1 MIWSLAW
8 RNLWRNRRR
17 TFITAA
23 SIMFAVL
30 FASAMTSLQKGA
42 WNHMV
47 NNVVNFYYG
56 FAQIQDEGYQEDQS
70 LDLAFTW
77 DPEKLDLSD
86 HIDGLYSTVP
96 RLESF
101 ALASHG
107 EKSSGILLIGT
118 DPERENEL
126 TGLSRRVV
134 EGSYL
139 SSGDKAVLPAN
150 GLKEVLNIELGD
162 TLVLISQGYQGSNAA
177 GKYEVKGFVNFGSP
191 ELNKSMIFMPL
202 PEAQW
207 FYNTDDKITTATLHI
222 KDETEVDRVVSNVQS
237 NLPEEGFR
245 VLDWKELIPELLQA
259 KALDEAGGLV
269 VILIL
274 YLIISFGIF
283 GTILKMASEREYEF
297 GVLIS
302 IGMRRGKLALLVW
315 LEMIFIGIIG
325 AIAGIMISIPIVAYF
340 QYNPIRFTGDYAKA
354 YEKFGVEP
362 ILPAQ
367 LDANILLMQASFVF
381 LITSVLA
388 LYPYLKIKSLK
399 PVQALRA

>member
-1 MIWSLAW
+1 
-8 RNLWRNRRR
+8 
-17 TFITAA
+17 
-23 SIMFAVL
+23 
-30 FASAMTSLQKGA
+30 
-42 WNHMV
+42 MV

-56 FAQIQDEGYQEDQS
+56 FAQIQDEGYQDDQS

-77 DPEKLDLSD
+77 DPDKLDLAD
-86 HIDGLYSTVP
+86 KIEGLYATVP
-96 RLESF
+96 RIESF
-101 ALASHG
+101 ALASHK

-118 DPERENEL
+118 DPIKENEL
-126 TGLSRRVV
+126 TGISERVN
-134 EGSYL
+134 EGIYI
-139 SSGDKAVLPAN
+139 GPNDKAVLPAS

-162 TLVLISQGYQGSNAA
+162 TLVLISQGYHGSNAA
-177 GKYEVKGFVNFGSP
+177 GKYVIKGFVRFGSP

-202 PEAQW
+202 KEAQW
-207 FYNTDDKITTATLHI
+207 FYNTEDKITTATLHI
-222 KDETEVDRVVSNVQS
+222 KDEAEVNQVVSSVNAL
-237 NLPEEGFR
+237 LPENGFR

-283 GTILKMASEREYEF
+283 GTILMMAREREYEF

-315 LEMIFIGIIG
+315 LEMLMIALIG
-325 AIAGIMISIPIVAYF
+325 AIAGILISIPIVAYF

-362 ILPAQ
+362 ILPAELNLQ
-367 LDANILLMQASFVF
+367 VLVVQALLVF
-381 LITSVLA
+381 IITSILA
-388 LYPYLKIKSLK
+388 LYPHLKIKTLK